1 MAIPLE
7 ITALIERLNQE
18 LSQTEQEAI
27 QGLNLVRHS
36 LSLFPNNILL
46 IQLFAYF
53 TNVLLFVNNSRRRI
67 QIIIE
72 KILAEEVTVDEE
84 IQEAGEDLATLVGVT
99 LEVKIE
105 VERIITRLENW
116 I

>member
-1 MAIPLE
+1 MAIPLK
-7 ITALIERLNQE
+7 ITALIERLSQE

-27 QGLNLVRHS
+27 RGWNLVRHN

-46 IQLFAYF
+46 IQLFADPN
-53 TNVLLFVNNSRRRI
+53 NVLLFVNNSRSRI
-67 QIIIE
+67 QTIIE
-72 KILAEEVTVDEE
+72 KILAEEVTIDEE
-84 IQEAGEDLATLVGVT
+84 IQEAGEDLATVVGVT

-105 VERIITRLENW
+105 VEQIITRLENW